1 MDFELSEDERA
12 LAQALRSICAN
23 RFSMELLRSRELEP
37 DTVDRES
44 WRELAEAGVFSLRTS
59 EAAGGLGLGAA
70 AASVVFEELGRAL
83 VPGPLVASE
92 LAASIIGM
100 TGGTEGNA
108 GPPLP
113 AGGPLPPG
121 GPAAGYSLAGQV
133 REGVALVGEV
143 RVGGS
148 RERAGGDFP
157 GSGRDRDGIIVEH
170 LASLDALVVVSE
182 RSLQIVDPRALDAE
196 PVDRS
201 LDPLT
206 PLWRV
211 ARLPEGEE
219 VGGPEHSRRWRSEEV
234 LLGAALCVGVA
245 AATLD
250 MAVAYA
256 MQRRQFG
263 RPVGSFQAVK
273 HICADM
279 LVRVEE
285 SRCALHAAA
294 LAIDQPGV
302 GDPVRS
308 VAGAALLATRAAL
321 ACSKA
326 CIQVHGGMGFTW
338 EIPAHLYLARSRV
351 LASAMPGAGELEEVV
366 ASRL

>member
-1 MDFELSEDERA
+1 MDFELSEDEGA
-12 LAQALRSICAN
+12 LARALRSICAN
-23 RFSMELLRSRELEP
+23 RFPLESLRSRELQP

-59 EAAGGLGLGAA
+59 EDGGGLGLGAA
-70 AASVVFEELGRAL
+70 AVSVVFEELGRAL

-113 AGGPLPPG
+113 AGGPLPVG
-121 GPAAGYSLAGQV
+121 GPLAGQV
-133 REGVALVGEV
+133 RAGVALVGQIHL
-143 RVGGS
+143 GDS
-148 RERAGGDFP
+148 WERAGGSFP
-157 GSGRDRDGIIVEH
+157 GSGRGRDGILVEH

-182 RSLQIVDPRALDAE
+182 RCLQVVDPRVVDAE